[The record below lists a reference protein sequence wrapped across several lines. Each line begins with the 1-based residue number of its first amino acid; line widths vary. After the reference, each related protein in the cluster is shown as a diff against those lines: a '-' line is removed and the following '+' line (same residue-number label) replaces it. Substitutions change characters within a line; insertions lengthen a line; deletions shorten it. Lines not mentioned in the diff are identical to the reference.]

1 MAPKKKLKLHTSLA
15 KQLLED
21 FYNDLNNETFLVG
34 NEFGGED
41 EATFLA
47 LLQTLMLM
55 SLVKVLIVL
64 HNQLMKKT

>member
-41 EATFLA
+41 EATWVQIETSYL
-47 LLQTLMLM
+47 
-55 SLVKVLIVL
+55 KCC
-64 HNQLMKKT
+64 

>member
-1 MAPKKKLKLHTSLA
+1 MSPKKKLKLHTSLA

-21 FYNDLNNETFLVG
+21 FYNDLNNETFLG